1 MLFLR
6 FERRHLYKENG
17 GSIDSVQTSMSID
30 LCSRK
35 EFEAEVS
42 GAGRK
47 RRLWSSL
54 KEINMARPFRI
65 RSTRI
70 LSSNMSLREGS
81 SPCLQCQSWMVAM
94 SRSFCFCRIDLGTM
108 V

>member
-1 MLFLR
+1 MFFLR

-35 EFEAEVS
+35 EFEAGVS

-47 RRLWSSL
+47 RRLRV
-54 KEINMARPFRI
+54 KPERI
-65 RSTRI
+65 QHGQTVQNST
-70 LSSNMSLREGS
+70 
-81 SPCLQCQSWMVAM
+81 CH
-94 SRSFCFCRIDLGTM
+94 
-108 V
+108 